1 MISSLS
7 ILNIWWRGGLTA
19 QDQPITLT
27 LNDTKVTAENDPT
40 VCDLSKTV
48 TTDVVQRKSQLLK
61 PHIPPFKILG
71 TKSPYKMGSSI
82 KGSGFLSPW
91 GEDLHFGQF
100 VPNPNIRLS
109 KDIVFSMQEM
119 MCRFCGNL
127 AQFQAQ
133 NTNEPIS
140 ECPWQFI
147 RQDLV
152 LHLSRTP
159 IFSQRFTMRQTQE
172 THLARH
178 GVPKS
183 ILNDNGPQFVSYPA
197 LQKIPD

>member
-1 MISSLS
+1 MWFRES
-7 ILNIWWRGGLTA
+7 
-19 QDQPITLT
+19 
-27 LNDTKVTAENDPT
+27 
-40 VCDLSKTV
+40 
-48 TTDVVQRKSQLLK
+48 
-61 PHIPPFKILG
+61 PHIPPFKILW

-82 KGSGFLSPW
+82 KGSGLLSPW

-100 VPNPNIRLS
+100 VPNPDIRLS
-109 KDIVFSMQEM
+109 KDIVFWPAIKSQCKKCV
-119 MCRFCGNL
+119 MCRFCGNF

-152 LHLSRTP
+152 LQLSRTP
-159 IFSQRFTMRQTQE
+159 RFSQRFIMRQTPE

-183 ILNDNGPQFVSYPA
+183 TLNNNGRQFISYPA
-197 LQKIPD
+197 LQKIPV

>member
-7 ILNIWWRGGLTA
+7 ILNIWWRGGFTA

-119 MCRFCGNL
+119 MCRFWEISHSFKPKTQMSLFQSVHGNSSDKIL
-127 AQFQAQ
+127 LC
-133 NTNEPIS
+133 TWVE
-140 ECPWQFI
+140 
-147 RQDLV
+147 
-152 LHLSRTP
+152 HLSFR
-159 IFSQRFTMRQTQE
+159 
-172 THLARH
+172 
-178 GVPKS
+178 
-183 ILNDNGPQFVSYPA
+183 NGSLCGKHRRLTSPVTASLKA
-197 LQKIPD
+197 S